1 MRRICICFL
10 TILIPFSVSA
20 QLYWN
25 NANLEY
31 ARVHLNEEPYQQ
43 AYISLI
49 RKANKYLLEPN
60 LSVVDDK
67 EHVPDSGNIHD
78 YMSIGRYTWPDS
90 TKVDGLPYIGR
101 DGYTNPE
108 YYTYDREVLLNM
120 VDRVKTFTLA
130 WYFSRDRR
138 YAAAAVK
145 QIRIWFVKKDSYMN
159 PNLYYAMIIK
169 GYSKPNANGIHE
181 GLAFVDM
188 IDPLY
193 LLENY
198 RAIGWHR
205 DLRKVRIWFND
216 YLSWIESSEQGV
228 AVSKVKDNIGTSY
241 ELQRFAFSIFCERKE
256 KAQEI
261 MDSFVNNRINKQID
275 SNGVQVEEIKRQSS
289 FGYSVSNISTMMNFI
304 TMAHNQGINL
314 SHEAQLR
321 FYKAVDYLIP
331 YLEENN
337 KWPYA
342 EISDMQ
348 YYRRRLCF
356 ELYRIATYID
366 TSKQSYLSLYEQYGK
381 MNSTNI
387 NNLLYIR

>member
-101 DGYTNPE
+101 DGHTNPE

-241 ELQRFAFSIFCERKE
+241 ELQRLAFSIFCERKE
-256 KAQEI
+256 KSQEI
-261 MDSFVNNRINKQID
+261 MDSFVNNRITKQID
-275 SNGVQVEEIKRQSS
+275 SNGVQVEEVKRTSS
-289 FGYSVSNISTMMNFI
+289 FGYSVSNITDMNNFI
-304 TMAHNQGINL
+304 IIAYNQGL
-314 SHEAQLR
+314 VLPKCALVH
-321 FYKAVDYLIP
+321 FCKAVDYLIP
-331 YLEENN
+331 FLDEHNQ
-337 KWPYA
+337 WPYQ
-342 EISDMQ
+342 EISNMN
-348 YYRRRLCF
+348 YYRRCLCF
-356 ELYRIATYID
+356 ELYRISKATAFPNKLY
-366 TSKQSYLSLYEQYGK
+366 YSLYEKYGK
-381 MNSTNI
+381 MHNNDI
-387 NNLLYIR
+387 NYLLY

>member
-1 MRRICICFL
+1 MRRVCICIL
-10 TILIPFSVSA
+10 TILIPFSLSA

-25 NANLEY
+25 HAKLEY
-31 ARVHLNEEPYQQ
+31 VRVHLNEEPYQQ
-43 AYISLI
+43 AYITLI
-49 RKANKYLLEPN
+49 RNANKYLLEPN

-67 EHVPDSGNIHD
+67 EHVPESGNIHD

-188 IDPLY
+188 IDALY
-193 LLENY
+193 LLDNY

-216 YLSWIESSEQGV
+216 FFSWIESSEQGA

-261 MDSFVNNRINKQID
+261 MDSFVNNRITKQID
-275 SNGVQVEEIKRQSS
+275 SNGVQVEEVKRASS
-289 FGYSVSNISTMMNFI
+289 FGYSVSNITNMENFI
-304 TMAHNQGINL
+304 IIAYNQGL
-314 SHEAQLR
+314 VLPKYALAH
-321 FYKAVDYLIP
+321 FYKAVDYLI
-331 YLEENN
+331 LFLDENSQ
-337 KWPYA
+337 WPYQ
-342 EISDMQ
+342 EISNMN

-356 ELYRIATYID
+356 ELYRI
-366 TSKQSYLSLYEQYGK
+366 SKFTDVSKEMYYSLYERYGK
-381 MNSTNI
+381 MSSNDLNY
-387 NNLLYIR
+387 LLY